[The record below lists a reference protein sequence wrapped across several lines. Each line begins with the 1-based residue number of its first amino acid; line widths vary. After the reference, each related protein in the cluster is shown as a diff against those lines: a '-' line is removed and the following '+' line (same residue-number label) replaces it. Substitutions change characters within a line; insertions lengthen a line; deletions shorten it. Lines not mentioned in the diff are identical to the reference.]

1 MPSAS
6 VIVKLTVPLKSAAG
20 VKVRF
25 EELKVPFAV
34 CPLSN
39 VTVAELKSLL
49 LGTANWTAELSS
61 STASAS
67 GIASTMLTSTFA
79 VAVDPATSAIV
90 YLSTAAVSTST
101 SGGVYTQ
108 TPLPVDVSVTDPPP
122 VVMLTLVT
130 FRVSPTSTSAMLAER

>member
-39 VTVAELKSLL
+39 ETVAELKSLP
-49 LGTANWTAELSS
+49 LGTAN
-61 STASAS
+61 
-67 GIASTMLTSTFA
+67 
-79 VAVDPATSAIV
+79 
-90 YLSTAAVSTST
+90 
-101 SGGVYTQ
+101 
-108 TPLPVDVSVTDPPP
+108 
-122 VVMLTLVT
+122 
-130 FRVSPTSTSAMLAER
+130 